1 LAIKYFITLFFSIWC
16 YLGIIKAQHSLF
28 KPGHPVNSDTH
39 HEICPVVSY
48 QEDILFFTRVA
59 DTECEK
65 TLIIDSVDVSNTL
78 DESQYK
84 SMLVEVYSQLAST
97 HIINPL
103 GSGFNQDIWYSN
115 LIDTK
120 PEGIF
125 HPSYPINDVLPNSIC
140 SNFGKGNA
148 YLVINQ
154 FHPNGGIE
162 GGFSV
167 SQKNDDSF
175 TFPLP
180 LEIRNFKKAGSEINV
195 TASIDSSVLIIAMSE
210 ANNMDLYISFRI
222 HDLVYSAPM
231 SIGADINTP
240 YRESTPMLTHDSK
253 RLFFTS
259 DRPDGF
265 GGKDIYYSERLDSSF
280 TSWSKPVR
288 LNPPVNSPYD
298 DSHPHLMNDN
308 NTVYFS
314 SIRDGS
320 SDIFQAKLLRG
331 RIDKNLLVTIQ
342 IVDGN
347 TGEKSA
353 GELFWG
359 DAYQDKRP
367 GYFRSKDGK
376 CRYKFFENKPV
387 VFSASNRNMKSKEVV
402 IDPQELINAG
412 VYDYPLTLVLT
423 NDTINV
429 VAPNSPIIQ
438 PQLYEDKITQ
448 DYLNRTV
455 LLKNIYFERTKPVV
469 LMESY
474 PSLDRLAEILVS
486 RPKLYINIIGHTDNV
501 GDQVALKKL
510 SEERAKAIKDIL
522 LQKGVPAH
530 RVSTTGHGC
539 SQPIAPNDTEENK
552 SKNRRVEIKIVAQ

>member
-1 LAIKYFITLFFSIWC
+1 MISLFVSTVCYFDSIVS
-16 YLGIIKAQHSLF
+16 QHSLF
-28 KPGHPVNSDTH
+28 KPDHPVNSDTH

-59 DTECEK
+59 DVDCEK
-65 TLIIDSVDVSNTL
+65 TLVIDSVDVSGTL

-84 SMLVEVYSQLAST
+84 AVLIDVYSQLASI
-97 HIINPL
+97 HIANPL
-103 GSGFNQDIWYSN
+103 GSGFNQDIWYST
-115 LIDTK
+115 LRHTK

-140 SNFGKGNA
+140 ANFGRKNA

-154 FHPNGGIE
+154 FHPLGGIE
-162 GGFSV
+162 SGFSV
-167 SQKNDDSF
+167 TQKIDDNF
-175 TFPLP
+175 NFPVP
-180 LEIRNFKKAGSEINV
+180 IDIKNFEKAGSEINI
-195 TASIDSSVLIIAMSE
+195 TASIDSSVLIIAMAE
-210 ANNMDLYISFRI
+210 ANNMDLYISFRLR
-222 HDLVYSAPM
+222 DLIYSEPIN
-231 SIGADINTP
+231 IGPDINTP
-240 YRESTPMLTHDSK
+240 YRESTPMLSHDSK

-259 DRPDGF
+259 DRPGGL
-265 GGKDIYYSERLDSSF
+265 GGKDIYYSESLDPLF

-288 LNPPVNSPYD
+288 LNPPVNSQYD

-314 SIRDGS
+314 SNRDGS
-320 SDIFQAKLLRG
+320 SDIFQAKLLRDK
-331 RIDKNLLVTIQ
+331 IDKNLFINIQ

-353 GELFWG
+353 GELIWG

-387 VFSASNRNMKSKEVV
+387 VFSATNRNMKSKEVV
-402 IDPQELINAG
+402 IDPQELMNAHI
-412 VYDYPLTLVLT
+412 YDYPLTLILT
-423 NDTINV
+423 NDSIK
-429 VAPNSPIIQ
+429 VAEPKIQ
-438 PQLYEDKITQ
+438 IAQVQQNEEKITQ
-448 DYLNRTV
+448 EYLNRTV

-469 LMESY
+469 LIESY
-474 PSLDRLAEILVS
+474 PVLDRLAEILLS
-486 RPKLYINIIGHTDNV
+486 KPKLYINIIGHTDNV
-501 GDQVALKKL
+501 GDQTALKKL
-510 SEERAKAIKDIL
+510 SEDRAKAIKDIL
-522 LQKGVPAH
+522 LQKGVPSH